1 MPSDTRGAYGY
12 AARFREQ
19 CAMRIVRGA
28 VSKKKKRYQ
37 EDGFDLDLSYIPSRW
52 DHKVTVPLVAGGTVE
67 RDRIIAMGFP
77 SEGAEGLYRNPLSE
91 VKKFFSQYHAG
102 HFKIYNLC
110 SERAY
115 DLQVGS
121 LL

>member
-1 MPSDTRGAYGY
+1 
-12 AARFREQ
+12 
-19 CAMRIVRGA
+19 MRIVRGA

-121 LL
+121 LLRVFCSY